1 MPDIR
6 YEKHIVPDP
15 ARPYIYHPRKQFHY
29 FLPHWHEN
37 IEILCFHTR
46 SRVVCDRTAYDTSPG
61 DLAIFPSNALH
72 SIPTEAAAEYECLII
87 DSGFLAENNI
97 DAASL
102 TFDCVVSDK
111 RARELFAA
119 AALEINSK
127 KSFAAA
133 AAKASILALAVHLC
147 RGWSH
152 PAAPGSRY
160 DGSASDAI
168 RRAIGYINS
177 NLSRPMTVDEIAA
190 SVSVSKYYFCREFRN
205 ETGYTVVRY
214 INDLRCREAE
224 RQLRG
229 TSATVGEIARAVGYE
244 NLSYFTRTFRSIT
257 GKTPSEIRGLTQ
269 NEARDTAQGETR
281 GSVQDDPKTT
291 FC

>member
-1 MPDIR
+1 MPEIR

-15 ARPYIYHPRKQFHY
+15 ARPFIYHPRRQSLY

-37 IEILCFHTR
+37 IEILCFHSK
-46 SRVVCDRTAYDTSPG
+46 SRVVCDRTAYETSPG
-61 DLAIFPSNALH
+61 DLAIFPSNSLH
-72 SIPTEAAAEYECLII
+72 SIPTEAAADYECLII

-102 TFDCVVSDK
+102 TFDCVVTDE
-111 RARELFAA
+111 RARELFESAA
-119 AALEINSK
+119 AEINSK
-127 KSFAAA
+127 GSFAAA
-133 AAKASILALAVHLC
+133 GAKASILMLAVYLC

-152 PAAPGSRY
+152 SRASASSRGE
-160 DGSASDAI
+160 GSASDAI
-168 RRAIGYINS
+168 RRAIGYISS

-229 TSATVGEIARAVGYE
+229 TSATVGEIARSVGYE

-257 GKTPSEIRGLTQ
+257 GKTPSE
-269 NEARDTAQGETR
+269 ARSSAQSER
-281 GSVQDDPKTT
+281 SRSS